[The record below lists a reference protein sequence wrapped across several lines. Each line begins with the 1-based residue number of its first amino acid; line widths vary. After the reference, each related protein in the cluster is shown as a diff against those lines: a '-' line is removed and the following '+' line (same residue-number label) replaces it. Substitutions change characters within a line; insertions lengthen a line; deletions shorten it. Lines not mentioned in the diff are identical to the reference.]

1 MSSQDQQQQQQQQQQ
16 PAQAQASTASS
27 SNTDNTTTATAS
39 IQQNVVADDS
49 LLCQWEKCSERCP
62 TPESLFEHICEKHV
76 GRKSTN
82 NLNLTCGWNSCRT
95 TTVKR
100 DHITSH
106 IRVHVPLKPHKCEF
120 CGKAFKRPQDLKKHV
135 KTHADDSVLLRS
147 PEQPGGPNGGYRQ
160 GGGKVIANLQNLAA
174 NPMGYYDHNAS
185 MHPGSAGV
193 YGNSH
198 HGAHNGY
205 YAPAPPQPSSYGGGQ
220 GYYQMSHN
228 PDLGQ
233 HAAWDERKRNFEN
246 LNDFFGAA
254 KRRQID
260 AHSYQQ
266 VNQRLMQLQ
275 GIPIGTGGGIS
286 DYIHSA
292 PQLVPVDGHGGHGGH
307 GHGGPMPQHQYSL
320 PLPNLRTK
328 NDLNSIDQF
337 LEQMQSTVYESSNA
351 AAAAGIHQPGAHYT
365 HQGINFRPS
374 HSPPQTQIH
383 NIGSMPPHVSPSYA
397 SAPMT
402 QTNSSNSVS
411 SGTPALTPSSSSVS
425 YTSSNSPMSSSGLS
439 PISRHSSAST
449 GAYPNLP
456 AVSLGYSPQH
466 SATAPTSTL
475 GTNFDSDLRRRYSG
489 GVLQRSSGGLSSSQY
504 RESMEAD
511 TIGSPTP
518 SPKETTPRPESIKT
532 DVANNIDPA
541 LSSVSSPTADRS
553 IDSGESA
560 RDRAE
565 EAWIENIRVIEA
577 LRRYVS
583 ERLQNGEYVKDDEE
597 EEDVSMTGTDR
608 EVTPTKTEEKPSESL
623 YPVLRTDDDE

>member
-1 MSSQDQQQQQQQQQQ
+1 MSSQDQQQQQQQQTAQ
-16 PAQAQASTASS
+16 PQTSTASS
-27 SNTDNTTTATAS
+27 SNAEATSTVTPS
-39 IQQNVVADDS
+39 IQQNVVSDDS

-160 GGGKVIANLQNLAA
+160 PGGKVIANLQHLAA

-185 MHPGSAGV
+185 MHPGSGM

-198 HGAHNGY
+198 HGGHSGY
-205 YAPAPPQPSSYGGGQ
+205 YAPAHPPPSSYGGGP

-233 HAAWDERKRNFEN
+233 HAAWDEKKRNYEN

-260 AHSYQQ
+260 ANSYQQ
-266 VNQRLMQLQ
+266 VNQRLMALQ
-275 GIPIGTGGGIS
+275 GIPIGGGAIHE
-286 DYIHSA
+286 YIHST
-292 PQLVPVDGHGGHGGH
+292 PQLVPIDGHGGHGGH
-307 GHGGPMPQHQYSL
+307 GGPIPQHQYSL

-328 NDLNSIDQF
+328 SDLNSIDQF

-365 HQGINFRPS
+365 HQSINFRQS

-383 NIGSMPPHVSPSYA
+383 NIGSMAPHVSTSYA

-402 QTNSSNSVS
+402 ATHSSHS

-425 YTSSNSPMSSSGLS
+425 YTSGNSPMSSSGLS
-439 PISRHSSAST
+439 PISRHSSTST
-449 GAYPNLP
+449 AAYPNLP
-456 AVSLGYSPQH
+456 AVSLGYSPHH

-475 GTNFDSDLRRRYSG
+475 GTNFDSDPRRRYSG
-489 GVLQRSSGGLSSSQY
+489 GILQRSAGGLNSSQY
-504 RESMEAD
+504 RESMETA
-511 TIGSPTP
+511 TISSPSP
-518 SPKETTPRPESIKT
+518 SPKETTPRPESIVQT
-532 DVANNIDPA
+532 DVTSNIDPA
-541 LSSVSSPTADRS
+541 LSVTSPTVRS
-553 IDSGESA
+553 VDTLESA

-583 ERLQNGEYVKDDEE
+583 DRLQNGEYVKDEE
-597 EEDVSMTGTDR
+597 EASAADVDMKDI
-608 EVTPTKTEEKPSESL
+608 PTKTEEKPSESL
-623 YPVLRTDDDE
+623 YPVLKTDDDDE

>member
-1 MSSQDQQQQQQQQQQ
+1 MSSQDQQQQQQQ
-16 PAQAQASTASS
+16 PAQTQTSTASS
-27 SNTDNTTTATAS
+27 SNNENNTTATPS

-62 TPESLFEHICEKHV
+62 TPEALFEHICEKHV

-135 KTHADDSVLLRS
+135 KTHADDSVLLRT
-147 PEQPGGPNGGYRQ
+147 PEQSGGSNGGYRQ
-160 GGGKVIANLQNLAA
+160 PGGKVIANLQHLAA

-198 HGAHNGY
+198 HGGHSGY
-205 YAPAPPQPSSYGGGQ
+205 YAPAHSQQSSYGGGP

-233 HAAWDERKRNFEN
+233 HAAWDEKKRNFDN

-292 PQLVPVDGHGGHGGH
+292 PQLVPIDGHGGHGGH

-328 NDLNSIDQF
+328 SDLNSIDQF

-365 HQGINFRPS
+365 HQGINFRQS
-374 HSPPQTQIH
+374 HSPPQTHIH
-383 NIGSMPPHVSPSYA
+383 NIGSMAPHVSTSYA

-402 QTNSSNSVS
+402 ATHSSHSVS

-425 YTSSNSPMSSSGLS
+425 YTSGNSPMSSSGMS
-439 PISRHSSAST
+439 PISRHSSTSNA
-449 GAYPNLP
+449 AYPNLP
-456 AVSLGYSPQH
+456 AVSLGYSPHH

-489 GVLQRSSGGLSSSQY
+489 GVLQRSAGGLNSTQY
-504 RESMEAD
+504 RESME
-511 TIGSPTP
+511 TSTVGSPTP
-518 SPKETTPRPESIKT
+518 SPKETTPRPESIVKT
-532 DVANNIDPA
+532 EVTNNIDPA
-541 LSSVSSPTADRS
+541 LSDAGSPSVRS
-553 IDSGESA
+553 VDTLESA

-583 ERLQNGEYVKDDEE
+583 DRLQNGEYVKDE
-597 EEDVSMTGTDR
+597 EEDVSMADTDMKDIQI
-608 EVTPTKTEEKPSESL
+608 KTEEKPVESL
-623 YPVLRTDDDE
+623 YPVLKTDDDDE

>member
-1 MSSQDQQQQQQQQQQ
+1 MSSQDQQQQQQQQQ
-16 PAQAQASTASS
+16 PAQAQAQTPTASS
-27 SNTDNTTTATAS
+27 SSTAENTTTTTTS
-39 IQQNVVADDS
+39 IQQQNVIADDS
-49 LLCQWEKCSERCP
+49 LLCQWEKCSERCQ

-174 NPMGYYDHNAS
+174 NPIGYYDHNAS
-185 MHPGSAGV
+185 MHPGSAAV

-198 HGAHNGY
+198 HGAHPGY
-205 YAPAPPQPSSYGGGQ
+205 YAPPAQQSSYGGAP

-233 HAAWDERKRNFEN
+233 HAAWDEKRRNFDN

-260 AHSYQQ
+260 AHSYHQ

-286 DYIHSA
+286 DYMHSA
-292 PQLVPVDGHGGHGGH
+292 PQLIPLDGHGGHGGH

-328 NDLNSIDQF
+328 NDLNSMDQF

-351 AAAAGIHQPGAHYT
+351 AAAAGIHQPGVHYT
-365 HQGINFRPS
+365 HQGINFRQS
-374 HSPPQTQIH
+374 HSPSQSQIH
-383 NIGSMPPHVSPSYA
+383 NIGSMPSHVSTSYA

-402 QTNSSNSVS
+402 ATHSSHS
-411 SGTPALTPSSSSVS
+411 SGTPALTPSSSVS
-425 YTSSNSPMSSSGLS
+425 YTSGNSPMSSSGLS
-439 PISRHSSAST
+439 PISRHSSTST
-449 GAYPNLP
+449 AAYPNLP
-456 AVSLGYSPQH
+456 AVSLGYSPHH

-489 GVLQRSSGGLSSSQY
+489 GVLQRSAGGLNTSQY
-504 RESMEAD
+504 RESSEAS

-518 SPKETTPRPESIKT
+518 SPKETTPRPESIVKT
-532 DVANNIDPA
+532 DVTNNLDPA
-541 LSSVSSPTADRS
+541 LSGVSSPADRS

-583 ERLQNGEYVKDDEE
+583 ERLQNGEYVKE
-597 EEDVSMTGTDR
+597 EEDTSMTDTEMKD
-608 EVTPTKTEEKPSESL
+608 VPAKTEEKPTESL